1 MQMEKQIAKRLI
13 DAVLA
18 LDPLL
23 GEIDLAISE
32 VSDETE
38 QRALADRLAEIFK
51 QLNDG
56 FIIPVGREYPDLAM
70 QD

>member
-1 MQMEKQIAKRLI
+1 MEKQIAKRLI

-23 GEIDLAISE
+23 GEIDVVISD

-38 QRALADRLAEIFK
+38 RRALAKRLGDIFR
-51 QLNDG
+51 QLNEA
-56 FIIPVGREYPDLAM
+56 FIIPVGRAYPDLAER
-70 QD
+70 D

>member
-1 MQMEKQIAKRLI
+1 MEKQITKRLI

-23 GEIDLAISE
+23 GEIDVVISE

-38 QRALADRLAEIFK
+38 RRALANRLGEIFR
-51 QLNDG
+51 QLNEG
-56 FIIPVGREYPDLAM
+56 FIIPVGHAYPDLAER
-70 QD
+70 D